1 MLLNEQQIQ
10 KLNKIG
16 IKDVDNLTESD
27 KDLIIESYLNKK
39 IDKELFISS
48 FKDVTTSEMLDV
60 LKNLSRDNKEVSNN
74 VFKLI
79 DKVLDGLQEDL
90 KRAETQEERKAIRE
104 EMQTCIDKAREESDS
119 TKKIFALIGF
129 VVLAG
134 LGAAGRYIID
144 SLSNNKA

>member
-1 MLLNEQQIQ
+1 M
-10 KLNKIG
+10 
-16 IKDVDNLTESD
+16 
-27 KDLIIESYLNKK
+27 
-39 IDKELFISS
+39 
-48 FKDVTTSEMLDV
+48 
-60 LKNLSRDNKEVSNN
+60 
-74 VFKLI
+74 I

-90 KRAETQEERKAIRE
+90 KRAETQEERKAIRD

-134 LGAAGRYIID
+134 LGAAGKYIID